1 MISKLFIDRPIVA
14 MVIAIVT
21 VLVGLVAM
29 RVLPVAQFP
38 DIIPPQIIVST
49 TYTGADAVTIEQ
61 SVATPLEQQMNGVDN
76 MLYMQST
83 NANDG
88 TMALTITFDVDTNPN
103 IDQVNVQNRVA
114 QAQPNLPTD
123 VNQFGLTMR
132 KSTGLPMLVI
142 SLYSPNKTYDSL
154 FLANYANININDALY
169 RVPGVGE
176 VRLFGA
182 SDYAMR
188 IWVKPDVLAKLGLTV
203 PDLVTAVQQQSTVN
217 PAGQFGAE
225 PAPTGKEKTYTIRAQ
240 GRLQTPEE
248 FGQVVVRSNPDGSVV
263 RLHDVARIELG
274 ALNYQQFTRFNG
286 QPGSIIAVFQTPGS
300 NALEVADGVKKTI
313 EDLRQRFPADL
324 EYKISLDTTLP
335 VTEGIREIVET
346 LVIAIVLVLLVVF
359 LFLQNWR
366 ATLIP
371 MIAVP
376 VSLIG
381 TFAVFPLLGFSINT
395 LSLFG
400 LVLAIGLVVD
410 DAIVVVEAVEKH
422 IEDGMTPRDATLQ
435 AMREVSGPVISI
447 ALILASVFIPIA
459 FVSGIQGRLNK
470 QFAVTIAISVIISA
484 FNALTLSPALSA
496 LLLKPRGETKGL
508 LGRFFAGFNHWFER
522 ATRGYVNWSSVLV
535 RKAVI
540 GVAILVV
547 FAVADLLVVRELPTS
562 FLPEEDYGYMFL
574 NVQLPPAA
582 SLERT
587 NDVCKKVE
595 SILSTTDGVEYYN
608 AIGGF
613 SLLNRVS
620 ASYNGFFFVALKPWH
635 ERTSSALQARAIL
648 QTLNGRMAKDIP
660 EAAAFAFMPP
670 SIPGLG
676 SSGGFSFWLQDRSG
690 GSIDFLDQ
698 NLQRFLEAARKRPE
712 LTGVVSPF
720 SASVPQ
726 VYADVDRDKVLKQ
739 GVAVRDVYQT
749 MQAYLGGLFLNQFN
763 RFGRQWRVFL
773 QAEGED
779 RLDENSIQQ
788 FYVRNND
795 QTMVPLSSLLTT
807 ERINGPEYTNRFNVY
822 RAAQVI
828 GSAAPGYSSGQAM
841 AALEEVARETLPQ
854 EIGYDWADLSYQER
868 AASGTAFAIFGL
880 SLVLVF
886 LILAALYESWSL
898 PFSVL
903 MTVPIAIF
911 GAFLGL
917 LLRKY
922 DLDVYAQIGLIVL
935 IGLAAKNAILIVEFA
950 KAELEKGRSIVDA
963 ALEGA
968 RLRLRP
974 ILMTSFAFILGC
986 LPLWFASGSG
996 GASRRILG
1004 TVVIMGMLAA
1014 TAIAIFIIPVSFYL
1028 VEKVTSRISKRSTA
1042 SSAATAVVLIV
1053 CLLPLNARAQTPDRF
1068 RGEDPTA
1075 PVSQQSIGDLKWFEV
1090 FKDEQLQK
1098 LISRAAARNY
1108 DLRAAV
1114 SRINAARA
1122 NLGLAR
1128 SNQLPQFEAGA
1139 DITSQRLS
1147 RNGQII
1153 SIPGVGGQTR
1163 SIGSVF
1169 LNLLTFELDIFGR
1182 RRAETRAARAELRVA
1197 EEDRRT
1203 VMTTVVS
1210 DVATGYFALLE
1221 LDSELDLAKRTL
1233 ATREDSLRL
1242 IRARQQG
1249 GVATMLDVRQAEEL
1263 VYQASQTI
1271 PDTERLIEQT
1281 ENQINLLLGDN
1292 PAPITRGK
1300 PLNEQQELP
1309 AVPAGL
1315 PSALLER
1322 RPDIRAAEQNLV
1334 AQKAL
1339 VSAARKAYFPT
1350 ISLTGLLGFQSNQ
1363 LSNLFGGPSGAW
1375 TFVPQITQPIFTGG
1389 RLKSNVRFARAQ
1401 QELAVVQYDQTI
1413 RTAFREVSDALV
1425 QYRKV
1430 KEIRTQQELLVETLR
1445 DRVRLAYLRYQG
1457 GVDTLLNALD
1467 ADRDLFDAERNLTV
1481 TKRDELLSLVQ
1492 LYKALGGGWQ

>member
-1 MISKLFIDRPIVA
+1 MISRIFIDRPIVA
-14 MVIAIVT
+14 MVIAIIT
-21 VLVGLVAM
+21 VLGGLVAM
-29 RVLPVAQFP
+29 RSLPVAQFP

-76 MLYMQST
+76 MLYMTST

-88 TMALTITFDVDTNPN
+88 SMALNVTFDVDTDPN
-103 IDQVNVQNRVA
+103 VDQVNVQNRTA

-132 KSTGLPMLVI
+132 KSTGLPTLVI
-142 SLYSPNKTYDSL
+142 SLFSPNKTYDSL
-154 FLANYANININDALY
+154 FLANYANINLNDALY

-203 PDLVTAVQQQSTVN
+203 PDLVNAVQQQSTVN
-217 PAGQFGAE
+217 PSGQLGAE
-225 PAPTGKEKTYTIRAQ
+225 PAPTGKEKTYTVRAQ

-248 FGQVVVRSNPDGSVV
+248 FGDVVVRSNPDGSVV
-263 RLHDVARIELG
+263 RMKDVARIDLG

-300 NALEVADGVKKTI
+300 NALAVADGVKKAI
-313 EDLRQRFPADL
+313 ADLKQRFPADL
-324 EYKISLDTTLP
+324 DYKISLDTTLP
-335 VTEGIREIVET
+335 VTEGIREIVQT
-346 LVIAIVLVLLVVF
+346 LVIAIILVLLVVF

-410 DAIVVVEAVEKH
+410 DAIVVVEAVEHH
-422 IEDGMTPRDATLQ
+422 IEEGMPPREATLL
-435 AMREVSGPVISI
+435 AMKEVSGPVISI

-470 QFAVTIAISVIISA
+470 QFAVTIAISVMISA

-496 LLLKPRGETKGL
+496 LLLKPRKEARGP
-508 LGRFFAGFNHWFER
+508 LGKFFGGFNRWFAR
-522 ATRGYVNWSSVLV
+522 ATHGYVNWSNVLI
-535 RKAVI
+535 RKVVIGAVI
-540 GVAILVV
+540 LIAFG
-547 FAVADLLVVRELPTS
+547 AVDLLFVRQLPTS

-587 NDVCKKVE
+587 NAVCRKVE
-595 SILSTTDGVEYYN
+595 TILAATDGVEYYN
-608 AIGGF
+608 TIGGF

-635 ERTSSALQARAIL
+635 ERTGANVQARAIL
-648 QTLNGRMAKDIP
+648 QALNGRLSKEIP
-660 EAAAFAFMPP
+660 EAAAIAFMPP

-698 NLQRFLEAARKRPE
+698 NLQKFLEAARKRPE

-779 RLDENSIQQ
+779 RLDETSIQQ

-795 QTMVPLSSLLTT
+795 QTMVPLSSVVTT
-807 ERINGPEYTNRFNVY
+807 KRITGPEYTNRFNLY

-841 AALEEVARETLPQ
+841 NAIEEVARETLPPQ
-854 EIGYDWADLSYQER
+854 MGYDWADLSYQER
-868 AASGTAFAIFGL
+868 RASGTALSIFAL

-903 MTVPIAIF
+903 LTVPIAIF
-911 GAFLGL
+911 GAFIGL
-917 LLRKY
+917 WLRNY

-950 KAELEKGRSIVDA
+950 KAALESGKSVVDA

-996 GASRRILG
+996 AASRRILG

-1014 TAIAIFIIPVSFYL
+1014 TLIAIFIIPVSFFL
-1028 VEKVTSRISKRSTA
+1028 VEEFTTRLWRKRHE
-1042 SSAATAVVLIV
+1042 
-1053 CLLPLNARAQTPDRF
+1053 P
-1068 RGEDPTA
+1068 GEP
-1075 PVSQQSIGDLKWFEV
+1075 S
-1090 FKDEQLQK
+1090 
-1098 LISRAAARNY
+1098 
-1108 DLRAAV
+1108 
-1114 SRINAARA
+1114 
-1122 NLGLAR
+1122 
-1128 SNQLPQFEAGA
+1128 PQ
-1139 DITSQRLS
+1139 
-1147 RNGQII
+1147 
-1153 SIPGVGGQTR
+1153 
-1163 SIGSVF
+1163 
-1169 LNLLTFELDIFGR
+1169 
-1182 RRAETRAARAELRVA
+1182 
-1197 EEDRRT
+1197 
-1203 VMTTVVS
+1203 
-1210 DVATGYFALLE
+1210 
-1221 LDSELDLAKRTL
+1221 
-1233 ATREDSLRL
+1233 
-1242 IRARQQG
+1242 
-1249 GVATMLDVRQAEEL
+1249 
-1263 VYQASQTI
+1263 
-1271 PDTERLIEQT
+1271 
-1281 ENQINLLLGDN
+1281 
-1292 PAPITRGK
+1292 PAPG
-1300 PLNEQQELP
+1300 
-1309 AVPAGL
+1309 
-1315 PSALLER
+1315 
-1322 RPDIRAAEQNLV
+1322 D
-1334 AQKAL
+1334 
-1339 VSAARKAYFPT
+1339 
-1350 ISLTGLLGFQSNQ
+1350 
-1363 LSNLFGGPSGAW
+1363 
-1375 TFVPQITQPIFTGG
+1375 
-1389 RLKSNVRFARAQ
+1389 
-1401 QELAVVQYDQTI
+1401 
-1413 RTAFREVSDALV
+1413 
-1425 QYRKV
+1425 
-1430 KEIRTQQELLVETLR
+1430 
-1445 DRVRLAYLRYQG
+1445 
-1457 GVDTLLNALD
+1457 
-1467 ADRDLFDAERNLTV
+1467 
-1481 TKRDELLSLVQ
+1481 
-1492 LYKALGGGWQ
+1492 